1 MQFLGLTASTPLYKC
16 WKRAV
21 NETASELVVNQMF
34 KHSRQVLE
42 VLEEKYKCKTLD
54 IQRRSLVDKTVRY
67 VDLEFEN
74 EEDLTFFM
82 LRWA

>member
-1 MQFLGLTASTPLYKC
+1 MKLLRVKASTPLYKC

-21 NETASELVVNQMF
+21 NETASDLVINHMF
-34 KHSRQVLE
+34 KHSKQVLK

-54 IQRRSLVDKTVRY
+54 IQRRNLVDKTVRY

-82 LRWA
+82 LRWS